1 MEPRALT
8 LSKGLVPFVTDG
20 CRPVPS
26 GSATCGQALLE
37 TTTTLSLEQ
46 LGIPRQEVSPD
57 PSVNSM
63 LFIDLNEAFAA
74 SSGLGTAFLFAS
86 PTGGLRRASDIFGR
100 TTGVFGILVYYDR
113 TETTGKLMPYGA
125 EAVGARRVRAPP
137 STPARTPSRPPALR
151 LRPPLSLRPSP
162 APRRHRARTV

>member
-1 MEPRALT
+1 VEPRALT

-46 LGIPRQEVSPD
+46 LGIVRQEVSPD

-100 TTGVFGILVYYDR
+100 TT
-113 TETTGKLMPYGA
+113 
-125 EAVGARRVRAPP
+125 VR
-137 STPARTPSRPPALR
+137 SRSRATRQRLRSEWVSPALNR
-151 LRPPLSLRPSP
+151 VCSASWSTTT
-162 APRRHRARTV
+162 APRQRAS

>member
-1 MEPRALT
+1 MSYKDKQTGRTRFRRGWGRPGRACDIPLRSFDFDYERLRREGVVRPVEPRALT

-46 LGIPRQEVSPD
+46 LGIVRQQVSPD

-63 LFIDLNEAFAA
+63 LFMDLNEAFAA

-86 PTGGLRRASDIFGR
+86 PMGGLRRASDIFGR
-100 TTGVFGILVYYDR
+100 TT
-113 TETTGKLMPYGA
+113 
-125 EAVGARRVRAPP
+125 VR
-137 STPARTPSRPPALR
+137 SRSRATRQR
-151 LRPPLSLRPSP
+151 LRSE
-162 APRRHRARTV
+162 